1 MEKQLIE
8 LQEDQLKTSTGLSYL
23 ALRLN
28 HNLNVALPLGA
39 VRETL
44 VLASERFT
52 QMPNTHPCL
61 MGLIEH
67 RSNVFWVLDLPQL
80 LGLPSLDSTAIETH
94 IAILQMGKLLL
105 GLGVYRIGQ
114 VVRFTETEILPLQG
128 LSTINI
134 PDEAKAF
141 LYGVVRTEGRNS
153 YLYLL
158 DTQAIASKQ
167 YKNEYKNEYKT

>member
-1 MEKQLIE
+1 
-8 LQEDQLKTSTGLSYL
+8 
-23 ALRLN
+23 
-28 HNLNVALPLGA
+28 
-39 VRETL
+39 
-44 VLASERFT
+44 
-52 QMPNTHPCL
+52 

-167 YKNEYKNEYKT
+167 YKNEYKN